1 LDAPGAPSLRR
12 KGRATASSGELRR
25 RGCGAGLARRL
36 LLMKIVNRLRPSKEK
51 SMTARRT
58 LYEIVLGAALI
69 GAMALAAAPIFS

>member
-1 LDAPGAPSLRR
+1 VPQGPGNGQQRLIAAVYLRR
-12 KGRATASSGELRR
+12 GIGTA
-25 RGCGAGLARRL
+25 LAACRV
-36 LLMKIVNRLRPSKEK
+36 VNRLRPSKEK